1 MYSHGATSSSGA
13 PLLDRA
19 MTASSRSPP
28 QSESGG
34 MSSTS
39 EGQISGKAAL
49 MAQMYAR
56 EEPATVQH
64 ADSGVRFSAGEGSS
78 NVPAEVPPSYSAA

>member
-1 MYSHGATSSSGA
+1 
-13 PLLDRA
+13 
-19 MTASSRSPP
+19 
-28 QSESGG
+28 

-39 EGQISGKAAL
+39 EGQVSGKAAL
-49 MAQMYAR
+49 MAQLYTH

-64 ADSGVRFSAGEGSS
+64 ADSGVRFSTGEGPS